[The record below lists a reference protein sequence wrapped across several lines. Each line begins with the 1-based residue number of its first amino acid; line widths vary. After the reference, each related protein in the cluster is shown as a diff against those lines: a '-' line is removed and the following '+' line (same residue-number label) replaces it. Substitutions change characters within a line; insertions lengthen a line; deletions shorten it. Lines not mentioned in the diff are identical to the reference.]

1 MESSSW
7 RAVGN
12 QLLLLLCLVL
22 CGSSSSAAL
31 GRTRMIQKI
40 HKEGVGG
47 SWLSH
52 KLEQYECNSLLNPSR
67 NPVKVET
74 YISPPIVFEPG
85 DAKNK
90 YFHIQ
95 APKGHLGL
103 RNFVAEIVD
112 SHGVSVPLHEGAET
126 RRTETRLPAPFALE
140 LAPPSQI
147 PMGYESVWILNVHGL
162 DTRGAV
168 DRMGCTECR
177 CDLYNATTDEEGD
190 PLPEGYLGGFHCCTD
205 GRKCAVKEVLLGVC
219 GLDECV
225 VPLDFFGID
234 ITNKLHGFGGNLI
247 EFTVEGCGDADP
259 NSEACVD
266 TQDTTVSAP
275 IGGRVVYVVSHL
287 HATVLDATLWGE
299 DGRVICRT
307 LPIYG
312 HGTEAGDE
320 NGYVVGVVSCYPPAG
335 SPQGWITQGEELHY
349 QVKYSKVGGPH
360 TGLMGIV
367 GVKIAKDEAPLAI

>member
-1 MESSSW
+1 MLRKFVQELNYHVIFWGILQSSW
-7 RAVGN
+7 
-12 QLLLLLCLVL
+12 
-22 CGSSSSAAL
+22 
-31 GRTRMIQKI
+31 
-40 HKEGVGG
+40 E
-47 SWLSH
+47 
-52 KLEQYECNSLLNPSR
+52 Y
-67 NPVKVET
+67 
-74 YISPPIVFEPG
+74 
-85 DAKNK
+85 
-90 YFHIQ
+90 
-95 APKGHLGL
+95 
-103 RNFVAEIVD
+103 VD
-112 SHGVSVPLHEGAET
+112 
-126 RRTETRLPAPFALE
+126 
-140 LAPPSQI
+140 
-147 PMGYESVWILNVHGL
+147 W
-162 DTRGAV
+162 
-168 DRMGCTECR
+168 
-177 CDLYNATTDEEGD
+177 
-190 PLPEGYLGGFHCCTD
+190 
-205 GRKCAVKEVLLGVC
+205 
-219 GLDECV
+219 DECV